1 MVNFFIDRPIFA
13 TVVALLMLLVG
24 GICIFILPISL
35 YPDIVPP
42 QVQVTTTYTGA
53 DAQTVA
59 DTVTTPIE
67 QQINGVKGQIYFNS
81 DSTSNG
87 LCNIIA
93 TFDVGYDQD
102 IAAVDI
108 QNKVS
113 TAQTSLPPE
122 VKQFGVTVKKTSTNM
137 VCVVNLVSPDGRY
150 DATYLDNYAQI
161 NVVDALKR
169 IPGVSDVNPFG
180 RKYAMRI
187 WLNPDRMAN
196 QRISPDEVVQAIQQE
211 NKQAAS
217 GKIGAAPA
225 PPGQRFEYPVT
236 SKGRLSKVE
245 EFEKIVVRANE
256 DGSFVYLSDVAR
268 VERDSENYETAGWLN
283 GKPAGTVPVYQL
295 ADANALDIVKQVR
308 AEMDHVAKK
317 FPEGLEYRI
326 AFDTTNYVRENI
338 TEVRDTLGEAFVLV
352 LIVVFI
358 FLQGFRATTI
368 PMIAIPVSL
377 VATFAMMA
385 AFGFSINTLTMCGL
399 VLAIGLVVDDAIIV
413 VENIEKFLERGM
425 APLEA
430 TRAAMAEITAPIV
443 TISLVL
449 AAVFVPV
456 AFIPGLTGRLYNQFA
471 MTIVFSFLFS
481 AFNSLTFTPAMAR
494 LFLKPKHGETKFPP
508 FRWFNSGMKWIENSY
523 DSFLDFGAHHWWAIV
538 LPSLGLLALTG
549 WLIYERPKAFIPTE
563 DQGYLIVA
571 VQTPDGTTREPTSRA
586 ARRVGEIAG
595 KLHGVR
601 DVLILDG
608 YNAITAINQ
617 TNVAT
622 GFVILEDW
630 HHRTEPRLRAVS
642 LARELQGQLSEQILE
657 ARVAVLQPPPIQGLS
672 STGGF
677 DFMIED
683 REGKGITAMAAVA
696 DQFLDEARKRPE
708 LAGVFTTFS
717 ARVPQLRFDI
727 DRVKARRLGVPVS
740 DVFSVLQ
747 TNLGAYYVNDFNL
760 FGKTWKVLIQ
770 AESTDRHRPEDIA
783 HLYVLNHKG
792 EKVQLSALG
801 EVKYA
806 LGPIDAP
813 HYNMYNAARITGQ
826 PAAGYSSGQAIN
838 AMQEIAA
845 QVLPEGF
852 GYEWTGTT
860 YQEQKTGNMAT
871 YIFALSIV
879 CVFLFMS
886 ALYES
891 WIRPLVII
899 LTVPLATF
907 GAMVGLWLYDMPLDV
922 FGQIGLV
929 MLIGLE
935 TKNAILIVEFGVEL
949 IEKHGMSIID
959 SAKEAARQRLRP
971 ILMTSFAFVFGV
983 LPMANATGAGA
994 YSRNSLGVVIAF
1006 GIAVSTVLGRFVIP
1020 IYYVLGERVIGSG
1033 SRPAGPSP
1041 AAPGH
1046 ATLHGDG
1053 AVTAEP
1059 AAIAAALGETKHSG

>member
-1 MVNFFIDRPIFA
+1 MVNFFISRPIFA
-13 TVVALLMLLVG
+13 TVLALLMLLVG
-24 GICIFILPISL
+24 GICIFVLPISL

-87 LCNIIA
+87 LANVIA

-108 QNKVS
+108 QNKVA

-122 VKQFGVTVKKTSTNM
+122 VKQYGVTVKKTSTNM
-137 VCVVNLVSPDGRY
+137 VCVVNLISPDGRY
-150 DATYLDNYAQI
+150 DATFLDNYAQI

-180 RKYAMRI
+180 RKYAMRV
-187 WLNPDRMAN
+187 WLDPDRMAN
-196 QRISPDEVVQAIQQE
+196 QRISPAEVVQAIQQE
-211 NKQAAS
+211 NKQSAS
-217 GKIGAAPA
+217 GKIGASPA
-225 PPGQRFEYPVT
+225 PPGQRFEFPIT

-245 EFEKIVVRANE
+245 EFDKIVVRRND

-268 VERDSENYETAGWLN
+268 VQLDSENYETAGWLN
-283 GKPAGTVPVYQL
+283 DKPAGTVPIYQL

-308 AEMDHVAKK
+308 AEMDRVAKN
-317 FPEGLEYRI
+317 FPEGLQYRI
-326 AFDTTNYVRENI
+326 AYDTTLYVRENI
-338 TEVRDTLGEAFVLV
+338 TEVWHTLIEAFLLV

-358 FLQGFRATTI
+358 FLQGFRATMI

-443 TISLVL
+443 TIGLVL

-481 AFNSLTFTPAMAR
+481 AFNSLTFTPAIAR
-494 LFLKPKHGETKFPP
+494 LLLKPKHGETTFPP
-508 FRWFNSGMKWIENSY
+508 FRWFNRGLKWVENSY

-538 LPSLGLLALTG
+538 VPSLGLLALTG

-563 DQGYLIVA
+563 DQGYLIVV
-571 VQTPDGTTREPTSRA
+571 VQTPDGTTREPTSRV
-586 ARRVGEIAG
+586 ARRVGQIAG
-595 KLHGVR
+595 ELHGVR

-608 YNAITAINQ
+608 YNAINAINQ
-617 TNVAT
+617 ANNAT
-622 GFVILEDW
+622 AFVILEEW
-630 HHRTEPRLRAVS
+630 HHRTTPELRAVR
-642 LARELQGQLSEQILE
+642 LAQELQRRVSEQVAD

-683 REGKGITAMAAVA
+683 REGKGVEATAAVA
-696 DQFLDEARKRPE
+696 DRFLDEARKRPE

-717 ARVPQLRFDI
+717 ARVPQLRFDL
-727 DRVKARRLGVPVS
+727 DRVKARRLDVSVS

-760 FGKTWKVLIQ
+760 YGKTWKVMVQ
-770 AESTDRHRPEDIA
+770 AESRDRHEPEDVSR
-783 HLYVLNHKG
+783 LYVLNRKG
-792 EKVQLSALG
+792 QKVPLSALG
-801 EVKYA
+801 RVKRT

-826 PAAGYSSGQAIN
+826 PAPGFSSGQAIA
-838 AMQEIAA
+838 AMEAVAA
-845 QVLPEGF
+845 EVLPEGF

-860 YQEQKTGNMAT
+860 FQEQKTGNMAT
-871 YIFALSIV
+871 YIFALSVV
-879 CVFLFMS
+879 CVFLFMA

-907 GAMVGLWLYDMPLDV
+907 GAMVGLWLYDLPLDV

-949 IEKHGMSIID
+949 MEKHGMGIIE
-959 SAKEAARQRLRP
+959 SAKEASRQRLRP

-983 LPMANATGAGA
+983 LPMARATGAGA

-1020 IYYVLGERVIGSG
+1020 IYYVLGERLRGPSTH
-1033 SRPAGPSP
+1033 PAGPAPASP
-1041 AAPGH
+1041 AAE
-1046 ATLHGDG
+1046 GDG
-1053 AVTAEP
+1053 VGDHTPAEP
-1059 AAIAAALGETKHSG
+1059 VVAETGGH

>member
-13 TVVALLMLLVG
+13 TVVALLMVLVG
-24 GICIFILPISL
+24 GICIFVLPISL

-53 DAQTVA
+53 DAETVA

-87 LCNIIA
+87 LANIIA
-93 TFDVGYDQD
+93 TFEVGYDQD

-122 VKQFGVTVKKTSTNM
+122 VKQYGVTVKKTSTNM

-150 DATYLDNYAQI
+150 DATFLDNYAQI

-187 WLNPDRMAN
+187 WLDPDRMAN
-196 QRISPDEVVQAIQQE
+196 QRISPAEVISAIQQE

-225 PPGQRFEYPVT
+225 PPGQRFEYPIT
-236 SKGRLSKVE
+236 SKGRLSKVA
-245 EFEKIVVRANE
+245 EFEKIVVRTNE

-268 VERDSENYETAGWLN
+268 IQLDSENYETAGWLN
-283 GKPAGTVPVYQL
+283 GKPAGTVPIYQL
-295 ADANALDIVKQVR
+295 ADANALNIVAQVR
-308 AEMDHVAKK
+308 KEMDRVAKN

-326 AFDTTNYVRENI
+326 AYDTTQYVRENI
-338 TEVRDTLGEAFVLV
+338 TEVRDTLVEAFILV
-352 LIVVFI
+352 LIVVFV

-425 APLEA
+425 QPLEA

-443 TISLVL
+443 TIGLVL

-494 LFLKPKHGETKFPP
+494 LFLKPKHGETRFPP
-508 FRWFNSGMKWIENSY
+508 FRWFNRGLKWVEDSY
-523 DSFLDFGAHHWWAIV
+523 DSFLDFGAHHWWTIV
-538 LPSLGLLALTG
+538 LPSLGLLVLTG

-563 DQGYLIVA
+563 DQGYLIVI
-571 VQTPDGTTREPTSRA
+571 VQTPDGTTREPTTRA
-586 ARRVGEIAG
+586 ARRAGEIAG

-608 YNAITAINQ
+608 YNAINAINQ

-622 GFVILEDW
+622 AFVILEEW
-630 HHRTEPRLRAVS
+630 QHRTEPKLRAVS
-642 LARELQGQLSEQILE
+642 LARELQGQLSEQVLE

-683 REGKGITAMAAVA
+683 REGKGIAAMAAVS
-696 DQFLDEARKRPE
+696 DRFLEAARKRPE

-717 ARVPQLRFDI
+717 AKVPQLRFDL
-727 DRVKARRLGVPVS
+727 DRIKARRLGVPVS

-760 FGKTWKVLIQ
+760 FGKTWKVLVQ
-770 AESTDRHRPEDIA
+770 ADSSDRHRPEDVTR
-783 HLYVLNHKG
+783 LYVLNRKG
-792 EKVQLSALG
+792 EKVPLSALG
-801 EVKYA
+801 EVKFA

-838 AMQEIAA
+838 AMQEVAA
-845 QVLPEGF
+845 EVLPEGF
-852 GYEWTGTT
+852 DYEWTGTT
-860 YQEQKTGNMAT
+860 YQEQKTGNMAA

-879 CVFLFMS
+879 CVYLFMS

-907 GAMVGLWLYDMPLDV
+907 GAMIGLWLYDMPLDV

-949 IEKHGMSIID
+949 MEKHGMSIID

-994 YSRNSLGVVIAF
+994 YSRNALGVVIAF

-1020 IYYVLGERVIGSG
+1020 IYYVLGERLIGSG
-1033 SRPAGPSP
+1033 SRASRPAQAIP
-1041 AAPGH
+1041 A
-1046 ATLHGDG
+1046 THGDG
-1053 AVTAEP
+1053 RGAHSPDADAVEVIPGGGSPT
-1059 AAIAAALGETKHSG
+1059 

>member
-1 MVNFFIDRPIFA
+1 MVNFFISRPIFA
-13 TVVALLMLLVG
+13 TVLALLMLLVG
-24 GICIFILPISL
+24 GICIFVLPISL
-35 YPDIVPP
+35 YPEIVPP

-53 DAQTVA
+53 DAATVA

-67 QQINGVKGQIYFNS
+67 QQINGVKGLIYFNS

-87 LCNIIA
+87 LTNLIA

-150 DATYLDNYAQI
+150 DATFLDNYGQI

-169 IPGVSDVNPFG
+169 IAGVSDVNPFG
-180 RKYAMRI
+180 RKYAMRV
-187 WLNPDRMAN
+187 WLDPDRMAN
-196 QRISPDEVVQAIQQE
+196 QRISPAEVVQAIQSE

-217 GKIGAAPA
+217 GKIGALPA

-245 EFEKIVVRANE
+245 EFEKIVVRRND
-256 DGSFVYLSDVAR
+256 DGSIVYLSDVAKIQL
-268 VERDSENYETAGWLN
+268 DSENYETAGWLN
-283 GKPAGTVPVYQL
+283 GKPAGTIPIYQL
-295 ADANALDIVKQVR
+295 ADANALDIVKAVR
-308 AEMDHVAKK
+308 QEMDRAARN
-317 FPEGLEYRI
+317 FPPGLEYRI
-326 AFDTTNYVRENI
+326 AFDTTLYVRENI
-338 TEVRDTLGEAFVLV
+338 AEVWQTLIEAFVLV

-358 FLQGFRATTI
+358 FLQGFRATLI

-413 VENIEKFLERGM
+413 VENIEKFLERGL

-471 MTIVFSFLFS
+471 LTIVFSFIFS
-481 AFNSLTFTPAMAR
+481 AFNSLTFTPAIAR
-494 LFLKPKHGETKFPP
+494 LFLRPKHGETKFPP
-508 FRWFNSGMKWIENSY
+508 FRWFNRGLKWVEDSY
-523 DSFLDFGAHHWWAIV
+523 DSFLDFGAHHWVAIV
-538 LPSLGLLALTG
+538 VPSLGLLALTG

-563 DQGYLIVA
+563 DQGYLIV
-571 VQTPDGTTREPTSRA
+571 VLQTPDGTTREPTSRA
-586 ARRVGEIAG
+586 AKRVAEIAG

-601 DVLILDG
+601 DVLLLDG
-608 YNAITAINQ
+608 YNAVTAINE
-617 TNVAT
+617 TNSAT
-622 GFVILEDW
+622 AFVILEEW
-630 HHRTEPRLRAVS
+630 HHRTTPELRAVG
-642 LARELQGQLSEQILE
+642 LAQELQRRLSEGVRD

-683 REGKGITAMAAVA
+683 REGKGVAATASVVER
-696 DQFLDEARKRPE
+696 FLDAARKRPE
-708 LAGVFTTFS
+708 LFGVFTNFS
-717 ARVPQLRFDI
+717 AKVPQLRFDI
-727 DRVKARRLGVPVS
+727 DRVKARRLGVTVS

-760 FGKTWKVLIQ
+760 YGKTWKVLVQ
-770 AESTDRHRPEDIA
+770 AEARDRHRPENISR
-783 HLYVLNHKG
+783 LYVLNDKG
-792 EKVQLSALG
+792 DKVPLSALG
-801 EVKYA
+801 LVKYT
-806 LGPIDAP
+806 LGPIDVP
-813 HYNMYNAARITGQ
+813 HYNMYTSARMTGQ
-826 PAAGYSSGQAIN
+826 PAPGFSSGQAIA
-838 AMQEIAA
+838 AMQAVADE
-845 QVLPEGF
+845 VLPEGF

-871 YIFALSIV
+871 YIFALSVV

-949 IEKHGMSIID
+949 MQKHGLGIIE

-983 LPMANATGAGA
+983 LPMAQATGAGA
-994 YSRNSLGVVIAF
+994 YSRNSLGIVIAF

-1020 IYYVLGERVIGSG
+1020 IYYVLGERLIGSG
-1033 SRPAGPSP
+1033 TRAAQPAELIP
-1041 AAPGH
+1041 AAD
-1046 ATLHGDG
+1046 GDG
-1053 AVTAEP
+1053 QGARSTEAAVVKAG
-1059 AAIAAALGETKHSG
+1059 GE

>member
-1 MVNFFIDRPIFA
+1 MVNFFIGRPIFA
-13 TVVALLMLLVG
+13 TVIALLMLLVG
-24 GICIFILPISL
+24 GLCIFVLPISL

-59 DTVTTPIE
+59 DTVTTPVE
-67 QQINGVKGQIYFNS
+67 QQINGVKGLIYFNS

-87 LCNIIA
+87 LANVIA

-122 VKQFGVTVKKTSTNM
+122 VKQFGVTVKKTSTSM
-137 VCVVNLVSPDGRY
+137 VCVVNLISPDGRY
-150 DATYLDNYAQI
+150 DATFLDNYGQI

-180 RKYAMRI
+180 RKYAMRV
-187 WLNPDRMAN
+187 WLDPDRMAN
-196 QRISPDEVVQAIQQE
+196 QGIAPTEVVQAIQQE

-217 GKIGAAPA
+217 GKIGALPA

-236 SKGRLSKVE
+236 SKGRLANAG
-245 EFEKIVVRANE
+245 EFDGIVVRRND
-256 DGSFVYLSDVAR
+256 DGSIVDLKDVAR
-268 VERDSENYETAGWLN
+268 VELDSENYETAGWLN
-283 GKPAGTVPVYQL
+283 GKPAGTIPVYQL
-295 ADANALDIVKQVR
+295 ADANALDIVKRVR
-308 AEMDHVAKK
+308 QEMDRAARN

-326 AFDTTNYVRENI
+326 AYDTTLYVRENI
-338 TEVRDTLGEAFVLV
+338 TEVKDTLIEAFVLV
-352 LIVVFI
+352 LIVVFV
-358 FLQGFRATTI
+358 FLQGFRATAI

-443 TISLVL
+443 TIGLVL

-481 AFNSLTFTPAMAR
+481 AFNSLTFTPAIAR
-494 LFLKPKHGETKFPP
+494 LFLRAKHGETKFPP
-508 FRWFNSGMKWIENSY
+508 FRWFNRGLKWVEDSY
-523 DSFLDFGAHHWWAIV
+523 DTFLDFGARHWLIIV

-549 WLIYERPKAFIPTE
+549 WLIAERPKAFIPTE
-563 DQGYLIVA
+563 DQGYLIV
-571 VQTPDGTTREPTSRA
+571 VLQTPDGTTRGPTSRA
-586 ARRVGEIAG
+586 AQRIGEVAKG
-595 KLHGVR
+595 LHGVR
-601 DVLILDG
+601 HVLLLDG
-608 YNAITAINQ
+608 YNAVTAINQ
-617 TNVAT
+617 TNSAT
-622 GFVILEDW
+622 AFVILEEW
-630 HHRTEPRLRAVS
+630 HHRTAPELRAVG
-642 LARELQGQLSEQILE
+642 LAKELQRRLAEQVRD
-657 ARVAVLQPPPIQGLS
+657 ASVAVLQPPPIQGLS

-683 REGKGITAMAAVA
+683 VEGRGVEATASVTER
-696 DQFLDEARKRPE
+696 FLDAARKRPE
-708 LAGVFTTFS
+708 LAGVFTNFS
-717 ARVPQLRFDI
+717 AQVPQLRFDI
-727 DRVKARRLGVPVS
+727 DRVKARRLDVAVS

-747 TNLGAYYVNDFNL
+747 TNLGAYYINDFNL
-760 FGKTWKVLIQ
+760 YGKTWKVMAQ
-770 AESTDRHRPEDIA
+770 AEARDRHRPEDIA
-783 HLYVLNHKG
+783 RLYVLNHKG
-792 EKVQLSALG
+792 DKVPLSALG
-801 EVKYA
+801 QVKYT
-806 LGPIDAP
+806 LGPIDVP
-813 HYNMYNAARITGQ
+813 HYNMYTASRITGQ
-826 PAAGYSSGQAIN
+826 PAPGYSSGQAIA
-838 AMQEIAA
+838 AMQSVADE
-845 QVLPEGF
+845 VLPEGF

-860 YQEQKTGNMAT
+860 YQEQKTGNTAT
-871 YIFALSIV
+871 YIFALSIA
-879 CVFLFMS
+879 CVFLFMA

-891 WIRPLVII
+891 WVRPLVII

-959 SAKEAARQRLRP
+959 SAKEASRQRLRP

-983 LPMANATGAGA
+983 LPMARATGAGA

-1020 IYYVLGERVIGSG
+1020 IYYVLGERVRGT
-1033 SRPAGPSP
+1033 RPNP
-1041 AAPGH
+1041 AHQAPVPPGLDGH
-1046 ATLHGDG
+1046 TPDTH
-1053 AVTAEP
+1053 AVRPDP
-1059 AAIAAALGETKHSG
+1059 ALV

>member
-1 MVNFFIDRPIFA
+1 MVNFFIGRPIFA

-24 GICIFILPISL
+24 GICVFVLPISL

-53 DAQTVA
+53 DAATVA

-67 QQINGVKGQIYFNS
+67 QQINGVKGLIYFNS

-87 LCNIIA
+87 LSSVIA

-113 TAQTSLPPE
+113 TAQTGLPQE
-122 VKQFGVTVKKTSTNM
+122 VKQFGVTVKKTSTSM
-137 VCVVNLVSPDGRY
+137 VCVVNLISPDGRF
-150 DATYLDNYAQI
+150 DATFLDNYGQI

-180 RKYAMRI
+180 RKYAMRV
-187 WLNPDRMAN
+187 WLDPDRMAN
-196 QRISPDEVVQAIQQE
+196 QRLGPSEVVHAIQQE

-217 GKIGAAPA
+217 GKIGALPA

-245 EFEKIVVRANE
+245 EFEKIVVRRND
-256 DGSFVYLSDVAR
+256 DGSVVYLSDVAR
-268 VERDSENYETAGWLN
+268 VQLDSENYETAGWLN
-283 GKPAGTVPVYQL
+283 GKPAGTIPIYQL
-295 ADANALDIVKQVR
+295 ADANALDIVKAVR
-308 AEMDHVAKK
+308 AEMDRAARK

-326 AFDTTNYVRENI
+326 AYDTTLYVSENI
-338 TEVRDTLGEAFVLV
+338 TEVKDTLIEAFVLV
-352 LIVVFI
+352 LIVVFV
-358 FLQGFRATTI
+358 FLQGFRATVI

-425 APLEA
+425 GPLEA
-430 TRAAMAEITAPIV
+430 TRTAMAEITAPIV
-443 TISLVL
+443 TIGLVL
-449 AAVFVPV
+449 CAVFVPV

-471 MTIVFSFLFS
+471 LTIVFSFIFS
-481 AFNSLTFTPAMAR
+481 AFNSLTFTPAIAR
-494 LFLKPKHGETKFPP
+494 LFLRPRHGETKFPP
-508 FRWFNSGMKWIENSY
+508 FVWFNRGLKWVEDSY
-523 DSFLDFGAHHWWAIV
+523 DTFLDFGARHWWAIV
-538 LPSLGLLALTG
+538 FPSLGLLALTG
-549 WLIYERPKAFIPTE
+549 WLIAQRPKAFIPTE
-563 DQGYLIVA
+563 DQGYLIV
-571 VQTPDGTTREPTSRA
+571 VLQTPDGTTRDPTSQA
-586 ARRVGEIAG
+586 ARRVGEVAG
-595 KLHGVR
+595 ELEGVR
-601 DVLILDG
+601 DVLLLDG
-608 YNAITAINQ
+608 YNAVTAINQ
-617 TNVAT
+617 TNTAT
-622 GFVILEDW
+622 AFVILKGWEE
-630 HHRTEPRLRAVS
+630 RTRPELRAAG
-642 LARELQGQLSEQILE
+642 LAAELQRQVAEKVRD

-683 REGKGITAMAAVA
+683 REGKGVDATASVT
-696 DQFLDEARKRPE
+696 DRFLDAAKRRPE
-708 LAGVFTTFS
+708 LAGVFTNFS

-727 DRVKARRLGVPVS
+727 DRVKARRLGIAVS
-740 DVFSVLQ
+740 DVFDVLQ
-747 TNLGAYYVNDFNL
+747 TNLGASYVNDFNL
-760 FGKTWKVLIQ
+760 YGKTWKVLVQ
-770 AESTDRHRPEDIA
+770 AEARDRNRPEAIGR
-783 HLYVLNHKG
+783 LYVLNNDG
-792 EKVQLSALG
+792 DRVPLSALG
-801 EVKYA
+801 QVRYT
-806 LGPIDAP
+806 LGPIDVP
-813 HYNMYNAARITGQ
+813 HYNMYTSARITGQ
-826 PAAGYSSGQAIN
+826 PAQGYSSGQAIA
-838 AMQEIAA
+838 AMQAVADE
-845 QVLPEGF
+845 VLPEGF

-860 YQEQKTGNMAT
+860 YQEQKTGNVAT
-871 YIFALSIV
+871 YIFALSVV

-907 GAMVGLWLYDMPLDV
+907 GAMLGLWMYDMPLDV

-949 IEKHGMSIID
+949 MEKHGMSIID

-983 LPMANATGAGA
+983 LPMAQATGAGA

-1020 IYYVLGERVIGSG
+1020 IYYVLGERLIGSEA
-1033 SRPAGPSP
+1033 RAAVPDDVSP
-1041 AAPGH
+1041 G
-1046 ATLHGDG
+1046 GDG
-1053 AVTAEP
+1053 RGPRSPEP
-1059 AAIAAALGETKHSG
+1059 TVVDQGLPVSPT

>member
-1 MVNFFIDRPIFA
+1 MVNFFIGRPIFA

-24 GICIFILPISL
+24 GICVFILPISL
-35 YPDIVPP
+35 YPDVVPP

-67 QQINGVKGQIYFNS
+67 QQINGVKGQIYFSS

-87 LCNIIA
+87 LTNIMA

-108 QNKVS
+108 QNKVA

-122 VKQFGVTVKKTSTNM
+122 VKQYGVTIKKTSTNM
-137 VCVVNLVSPDGRY
+137 VCVVNLISPDGRY
-150 DATYLDNYAQI
+150 DATFLDNYAQI

-169 IPGVSDVNPFG
+169 IGGVSDVNPFG
-180 RKYAMRI
+180 RKYAMRV
-187 WLNPDRMAN
+187 WLDPDRMAN
-196 QRISPDEVVQAIQQE
+196 QRISPAIVVQAIQEE

-217 GKIGAAPA
+217 GKIGDSPAPA
-225 PPGQRFEYPVT
+225 GQRFEFPVT
-236 SKGRLSKVE
+236 SKGRLSKVD
-245 EFEKIVVRANE
+245 EFEKIIVRRND
-256 DGSFVYLSDVAR
+256 DGSFVKLSDVAR
-268 VERDSENYETAGWLN
+268 VELDSENYETAGWLN
-283 GKPAGTVPVYQL
+283 GKPAGTIPIYQL
-295 ADANALDIVKQVR
+295 ADANALDIVKAVR
-308 AEMDHVAKK
+308 EQMDRASRN

-326 AFDTTNYVRENI
+326 AYDTTLYVRENI
-338 TEVRDTLGEAFVLV
+338 TEVRDTLFEAFLLV
-352 LIVVFI
+352 LLVVFV
-358 FLQGFRATTI
+358 FLQGFRATII

-377 VATFAMMA
+377 IATFAMMA

-425 APLEA
+425 GPLEA
-430 TRAAMAEITAPIV
+430 TRAAMAEIAAPIV
-443 TISLVL
+443 TIGLVL

-494 LFLKPKHGETKFPP
+494 LFLRPKHGETKFPP
-508 FRWFNSGMKWIENSY
+508 FRWFNRGLKWVEDSY
-523 DSFLDFGAHHWWAIV
+523 DTFLDFGAHHWWAIV
-538 LPSLGLLALTG
+538 FPSLGLLALTG
-549 WLIYERPKAFIPTE
+549 WLIFERPKAFIPTE

-586 ARRVGEIAG
+586 ARQVGQIANE
-595 KLHGVR
+595 LHGVR
-601 DVLILDG
+601 DVLLLDG
-608 YNAITAINQ
+608 YNAINAINE
-617 TNVAT
+617 TNTAT
-622 GFVILEDW
+622 AFVILEEW
-630 HHRTEPRLRAVS
+630 HHRTTPELRAAG
-642 LARELQGQLSEQILE
+642 LARELQRKVSEQILE
-657 ARVAVLQPPPIQGLS
+657 ARVTVLQPPPIQGLS
-672 STGGF
+672 ATGGF

-683 REGKGITAMAAVA
+683 REGKGVAATAAIVDRFLEAAR
-696 DQFLDEARKRPE
+696 QRPE
-708 LAGVFTTFS
+708 LTGVFTTFS
-717 ARVPQLRFDI
+717 AKVPQLRFDI
-727 DRVKARRLGVPVS
+727 DRVKARRLDVPVS

-747 TNLGAYYVNDFNL
+747 TNLGAYYINDFNL
-760 FGKTWKVLIQ
+760 FGKTWKVMVQ
-770 AESTDRHRPEDIA
+770 AESRDRQRPEDISR
-783 HLYVLNHKG
+783 LYVLNHQG
-792 EKVQLSALG
+792 DRVPLSALG

-806 LGPIDAP
+806 LGPVDVP

-826 PAAGYSSGQAIN
+826 PAPGYSSGQAIA
-838 AMQEIAA
+838 AMQAIAA
-845 QVLPEGF
+845 EVLPEGF
-852 GYEWTGTT
+852 DYEWTGTT
-860 YQEQKTGNMAT
+860 FQEQKTGNTAT
-871 YIFALSIV
+871 YIFALSII

-949 IEKHGMSIID
+949 MEKHGMSIID
-959 SAKEAARQRLRP
+959 SAKEASRQRLRP

-983 LPMANATGAGA
+983 LPMARATGAGA

-1020 IYYVLGERVIGSG
+1020 IYYVLGERIRG
-1033 SRPAGPSP
+1033 SRPSQAPEAPVPPGPHGQAPDTHMPQPDP
-1041 AAPGH
+1041 ALA
-1046 ATLHGDG
+1046 
-1053 AVTAEP
+1053 
-1059 AAIAAALGETKHSG
+1059 